1 MHVGTAAGLGKWQ
14 EQTALHELQTAL
26 PHVRFAVADMHR
38 VTERYTELNDLGTD
52 GLPKVLPEW
61 QRGEFPFDQPVV
73 FRSPSGR
80 YLVHRFVKPVT
91 SARIPERLDQA
102 EPNKE

>member
-1 MHVGTAAGLGKWQ
+1 MLLRASVAAAVLIGGIFATHSFKLKEAAGL
-14 EQTALHELQTAL
+14 
-26 PHVRFAVADMHR
+26 
-38 VTERYTELNDLGTD
+38 
-52 GLPKVLPEW
+52 
-61 QRGEFPFDQPVV
+61 QRPLGEFPSAIGFSRSEDRPFDQPVV

-80 YLVHRFVKPVT
+80 YLVHRIEKPVT